1 MNPELSEAVRI
12 YLGSGT
18 ASWPQ
23 TNTDELVQQFGER
36 ANQLTQQ
43 IDAILNEAGQF
54 QPDWDETDLAAGS
67 RLLEKHLRARRPE
80 LSDEAI
86 KAVAWAWSYWNK

>member
-1 MNPELSEAVRI
+1 MNPELSEAVLV

-23 TNTDELVQQFGER
+23 ADTDGVVQRFGER
-36 ANQLTQQ
+36 ATQLNQQ
-43 IDAILNEAGQF
+43 IDTILSEAGQF
-54 QPDWDETDLAAGS
+54 QPNWNETGLMAGS
-67 RLLEKHLRARRPE
+67 HLLETHLRARRPE